1 MLSSIHS
8 FTSRQIPGLPR
19 TTATSVKRIKK
30 NITGID
36 GRIMDPI
43 AQAATQHAAKAVRPP
58 TSMSGDPGNRLAAA
72 ASAAPTQPQAASSV
86 SGVAPAIPAAAS
98 NSVGYHVQPGPQASK
113 SESVRRPAS
122 ICSVSTFIYVSFGAE
137 HSGCRMSQ
145 MKAISLI
152 S

>member
-1 MLSSIHS
+1 MVSIHS

-36 GRIMDPI
+36 GRIMDPVARAA
-43 AQAATQHAAKAVRPP
+43 AQRAAKAVLPP
-58 TSMSGDPGNRLAAA
+58 MSGDPGSRLAAA
-72 ASAAPTQPQAASSV
+72 ARAAPTQATTLQPASSI
-86 SGVAPAIPAAAS
+86 SGIAPAIPAADS
-98 NSVGYHVQPGPQASK
+98 NSVRHHVQPQASE

-122 ICSVSTFIYVSFGAE
+122 IGSVSNFIYVSFGAE
-137 HSGCRMSQ
+137 YSGCRMSQ